1 MMLKKLFVLLLVV
14 LTTLQAKGALAD
26 AINPDTLSIKQSKS
40 CYRCVSLMEQ
50 ARPFAFLQ
58 HDTQNWDEFYYLDAD
73 KQKQLVLK
81 KTGTDMFGAFD
92 NGTVVV
98 FFDVFD
104 KTDNLV
110 AKLRFFYDVMGHAFF
125 SFEIRSI
132 DNKHILI
139 ESRSGFTGTEI
150 AIYDRTL
157 KNFHE
162 IAQITR
168 PLFTWSLDSEL
179 RITDKQDLL
188 FIIDPKL
195 FYAAVALNANTQFFY
210 SIDQSQPKKTL
221 ASPETLQRLRKKI
234 LDFAAMREITLYA
247 QSTDLSQEEI
257 AAAEQLLKQHYSQM
271 TGAADRNK
279 ENLDKDKQLENLINF
294 GCDYLLS
301 HSQSPREE
309 YAVLQFLSNQLI

>member
-1 MMLKKLFVLLLVV
+1 M
-14 LTTLQAKGALAD
+14 D
-26 AINPDTLSIKQSKS
+26 
-40 CYRCVSLMEQ
+40 Q

-58 HDTQNWDEFYYLDAD
+58 HETQNWDEFYYLDAD
-73 KQKQLVLK
+73 KRKQLVLK
-81 KTGTDMFGAFD
+81 KTGTDMFGAVD
-92 NGTVVV
+92 SGTVVV
-98 FFDVFD
+98 FFDVCD

-110 AKLRFFYDVMGHAFF
+110 AKLMFFYDVMGHAFF

-139 ESRSGFTGTEI
+139 ESRSGLTGTEI
-150 AIYDRTL
+150 VIYDRTL

-210 SIDQSQPKKTL
+210 SIEQSKPKKRVTF
-221 ASPETLQRLRKKI
+221 ASPETLQKLRSKI

-257 AAAEQLLKQHYSQM
+257 TAAEQLLKQHYSQM
-271 TGAADRNK
+271 MGAADWNK
-279 ENLDKDKQLENLINF
+279 ENLDKDKQLEKLINF